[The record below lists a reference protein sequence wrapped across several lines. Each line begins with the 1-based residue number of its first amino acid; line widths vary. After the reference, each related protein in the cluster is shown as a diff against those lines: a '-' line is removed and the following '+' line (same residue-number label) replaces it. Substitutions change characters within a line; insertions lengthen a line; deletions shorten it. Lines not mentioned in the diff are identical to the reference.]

1 MFGRKRSASQ
11 HKQPLSSPA
20 SQSAQSAASHAFLKS
35 QTSTT
40 SLSAAAAAAAL
51 RSRSPTPTNVEN
63 VQTKRML
70 QRTQSTQSTQ
80 NLVAPRRSAS
90 GRSAS
95 ASAPLRRKGSS
106 GSMSSRTFREP
117 SPNRPSTSSGP
128 IMHAP
133 TNVPPL
139 PSLPSQ
145 YSRSPH
151 PRRAASLDPQSRASP
166 TSPPRSPIR
175 GAHSDPRATGSPG
188 QLASHHRLGSLTTV
202 PEHERPTSRN
212 SVNFSYPRGARAT
225 SPSSLDGWS
234 MNPKAVALREAAI
247 TKPTGT
253 QQSIPERSNS
263 TRPRSHAANA
273 GGSATSNVAGAA
285 ADTALAAAW
294 QATSPQKSSPRPGP
308 SAARAERVVSE
319 SPSTTPR
326 KEPSSSRPP
335 PAPSAHANARETA
348 DLEQRSQ
355 AEPLPRSESISPAQA
370 ATARLS
376 NVSPTIDHVESLPTP
391 QPSPLAGKEQR
402 QTDVPERDS
411 SSPVRSARFSKWLSV
426 AGSDDQIHE
435 PPGRSVSPAKSAL
448 KTARGSSLS
457 PERKSAIITSHVQA
471 PSEIS
476 DGTSVASDEGSRLGT
491 KKKQVRVSFD
501 EEAEVVGV
509 AASPPTSPEDYVPG
523 SPPSGKAKSRMSWLG
538 VGKKNKASELVT
550 GDDDFDEVL
559 KPRAVL
565 PSFGSVRGNRD
576 SGPPRMSDFSD
587 NESSSSSDEE
597 VSARVLSF
605 SGDHA
610 LGNILPK
617 VAESSQEALVA
628 DDVKPVEQLPAEET
642 PVPAPEPST
651 GTHAEA
657 PAAAQANNLA
667 APSIAV
673 EPATPPLETG
683 KTFDSGKKSP
693 DLQPPNR
700 SSMDQYQVP
709 GGFPPSNSDRSL
721 KSTAKPATPPP
732 AGRVSFEDMDTEAE
746 SESIYTDAPEDVD
759 GDGFGSINAIVDAR
773 STPRSA
779 TPLGNEHKPRDR
791 DVTPRPAEKAA
802 PDQPR
807 DASAGDF
814 VEQSG
819 DEGRA
824 ATPTQE
830 SVRRQL
836 DAPFDF
842 TPEPAEPSQQPSQPA
857 FPAQPKARVQNGS
870 VQPKQRMSVAA
881 DSYTNASQQDDPR
894 PRDPSSLVAGQ
905 GKARPVSLGP
915 AALAAAAQRSAVE
928 PFPSSLRRKTSN
940 GSDSS
945 SSFQRAGRS
954 SRNGGAHSMRRTMR
968 SSASQGP
975 VQSFPDRTESPAD
988 YRPMSAGSTTGAQ
1001 PDRYSFFSTN
1011 KKAARTRSGKF
1022 PGKAASKSAG
1032 DLRFIDSDGEEDVAH
1047 PFSSRFADSSDEDV
1061 AGGNEKLRPV
1071 RGIPRRR
1078 GAYDGDSTDLEDSS
1092 EEERR
1097 QQTTKRASVAA
1108 AATLRAQPAQ
1118 APPVQAKST
1127 PNMSGMAAVARQRGM
1142 TQRELEE
1149 FVMQPPGGRK
1159 QGFLSRI
1166 GLKKAKTPG
1175 NPIRKAE
1182 RESTPYERE
1191 PPRDEANPYSSVVT
1205 SVSAG
1210 GSEPPLSRPKQVRR
1224 LSKRHIANSDTSSGR
1239 SVKPLRPRRPSRMS
1253 RTARKHLHC
1262 RSTSEDPTARSSCR
1276 ECGAQR
1282 QRHDQWRGD
1291 AAKDPESP
1299 QAARPR
1305 PHLNRNTSLH
1315 TDAASIFSGNMDEPG
1330 MARNVVIAGSGRK
1343 KRFPGLRKAFGMRA

>member
-1 MFGRKRSASQ
+1 
-11 HKQPLSSPA
+11 
-20 SQSAQSAASHAFLKS
+20 
-35 QTSTT
+35 
-40 SLSAAAAAAAL
+40 
-51 RSRSPTPTNVEN
+51 
-63 VQTKRML
+63 
-70 QRTQSTQSTQ
+70 
-80 NLVAPRRSAS
+80 
-90 GRSAS
+90 
-95 ASAPLRRKGSS
+95 
-106 GSMSSRTFREP
+106 
-117 SPNRPSTSSGP
+117 
-128 IMHAP
+128 
-133 TNVPPL
+133 
-139 PSLPSQ
+139 
-145 YSRSPH
+145 
-151 PRRAASLDPQSRASP
+151 
-166 TSPPRSPIR
+166 
-175 GAHSDPRATGSPG
+175 
-188 QLASHHRLGSLTTV
+188 
-202 PEHERPTSRN
+202 
-212 SVNFSYPRGARAT
+212 
-225 SPSSLDGWS
+225 

-988 YRPMSAGSTTGAQ
+988 YRPMSAGSTTGSTLRKTLRGPGAPGASGAQ

-1224 LSKRHIANSDTSSGR
+1224 LSKRHIANSDTSSWPIRQAAEAETPQPNVENSQEAPPLPQAQAKTQPLGAPAESAER
-1239 SVKPLRPRRPSRMS
+1239 NGSV
-1253 RTARKHLHC
+1253 TIN
-1262 RSTSEDPTARSSCR
+1262 
-1276 ECGAQR
+1276 GG
-1282 QRHDQWRGD
+1282 GD